1 MKSNLSQMRIVTY
14 NVNGLRSAL
23 SKGLLEWM
31 QATQPDML
39 CLQEIK
45 SQADQLDLE
54 LFRNIGYEPYLSQL
68 RKRAIAV
75 WPF

>member
-1 MKSNLSQMRIVTY
+1 MRIVTY

-31 QATQPDML
+31 QETQPDML

-54 LFRNIGYEPYLSQL
+54 LFRNIGYEPYLFSAQ
-68 RKRAIAV
+68 KKGYSGVA
-75 WPF
+75 PT